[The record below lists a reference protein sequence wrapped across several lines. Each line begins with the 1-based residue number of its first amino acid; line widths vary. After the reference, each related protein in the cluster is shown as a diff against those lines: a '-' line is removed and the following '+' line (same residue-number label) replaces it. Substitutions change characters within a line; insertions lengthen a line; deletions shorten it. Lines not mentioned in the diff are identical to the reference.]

1 MSLSDTDYIKAIRLF
16 NLPNGDCSFEEGF
29 LPNATTIENKGFFA
43 QTQIEP
49 YQRVA
54 HPAPRRQYVVTLKG
68 TLRFEVTNG
77 DAFIIEPGVLL
88 LAEDVLGLGHTW
100 RLIEDTAW
108 HRLYIPL
115 HDDADSHFIKKGH
128 DF

>member
-1 MSLSDTDYIKAIRLF
+1 MTTPTTEYIKAIRLY
-16 NLPNGDCSFEEGF
+16 NLPDGSCTFEEGF

-43 QTQIEP
+43 QTHIEA

-54 HPAPRRQYVVTLKG
+54 HPAPRRQYVVTLSG

-77 DAFIIEPGVLL
+77 DTFIIRPGVLL
-88 LAEDVLGLGHTW
+88 LAEDVLGPGHTW
-100 RLIEDTAW
+100 RLTDGDAW
-108 HRLYIPL
+108 HRLYIPVPENT
-115 HDDADSHFIKKGH
+115 DSHFIKKGH